1 MVGSKVCKVQFIPTL
16 SSRNKFLG
24 AFSTRMRPV
33 TICRPAKESEKPKE
47 TTTES
52 SLHPSAS
59 ASTNP
64 VQSKNCTM
72 KFIKLYLTSYSPML
86 VRVCIPKEN
95 TIGSTVTTEG
105 PKIQTTTAFPSNI
118 NESSTERFDYLIRH

>member
-33 TICRPAKESEKPKE
+33 TICRPAKESEKPME

-95 TIGSTVTTEG
+95 TIGSTVTTA
-105 PKIQTTTAFPSNI
+105 KIQTTTESPSNI